1 MDDFMAGPQCEESEL
16 CQAGELLYLA
26 LQELTERWEYNEDE
40 E

>member
-1 MDDFMAGPQCEESEL
+1 MDDFMIEAQCEESEL

-26 LQELTERWEYNEDE
+26 LQELTEQWKYNGDE